1 MVSIYVQPTSLAID
15 KYPAPDKERAQ
26 LLWVAHMNG
35 LKAQA
40 EEVVVRKVVYAERNH
55 DSSCLIHP
63 SMVWGDKMAYLKL
76 MMDEK
81 EIAHLSED
89 GQSLCANEDV
99 PQYNLPLN
107 LFIGD
112 KRKVPLVDVVVWAKK
127 RIFPKNRM
135 DCKEILKLMG
145 LPDYNAWEIVKRTN
159 ACLME
164 DPYWLRFS
172 EDETFEDTTRGR
184 ARRIMNENQKNS

>member
-1 MVSIYVQPTSLAID
+1 
-15 KYPAPDKERAQ
+15 
-26 LLWVAHMNG
+26 
-35 LKAQA
+35 
-40 EEVVVRKVVYAERNH
+40 
-55 DSSCLIHP
+55 
-63 SMVWGDKMAYLKL
+63 MAYLKL
-76 MMDEK
+76 MMDEE

-89 GQSLCANEDV
+89 GQSLCANEGV
-99 PQYNLPLN
+99 PQYSLPLN

-112 KRKVPLVDVVVWAKK
+112 KREVPLVDVVVWAKK

-135 DCKEILKLMG
+135 DCKEILKMMD
-145 LPDYNAWEIVKRTN
+145 LPNYNAWEIVKRTN

-184 ARRIMNENQKNS
+184 ARRIMTECQKPADTN

>member
-1 MVSIYVQPTSLAID
+1 
-15 KYPAPDKERAQ
+15 
-26 LLWVAHMNG
+26 
-35 LKAQA
+35 
-40 EEVVVRKVVYAERNH
+40 
-55 DSSCLIHP
+55 
-63 SMVWGDKMAYLKL
+63 MAYLKL

-89 GQSLCANEDV
+89 GQSLCANEGV
-99 PQYNLPLN
+99 PQYSLPLN

-112 KRKVPLVDVVVWAKK
+112 KREVPLVDVVVWAKK

-135 DCKEILKLMG
+135 DCKEILKMMG
-145 LPDYNAWEIVKRTN
+145 LPHYTAWEIVKRTN

-184 ARRIMNENQKNS
+184 ARRIMNENQKSS

>member
-1 MVSIYVQPTSLAID
+1 
-15 KYPAPDKERAQ
+15 
-26 LLWVAHMNG
+26 
-35 LKAQA
+35 
-40 EEVVVRKVVYAERNH
+40 
-55 DSSCLIHP
+55 
-63 SMVWGDKMAYLKL
+63 MAYLKL
-76 MMDEK
+76 MMDER
-81 EIAHLSED
+81 EIASLSED
-89 GQSLCANEDV
+89 GQYLCANEDV
-99 PQYNLPLN
+99 PQYHLPLN

-135 DCKEILKLMG
+135 DCKEILKMMG

-172 EDETFEDTTRGR
+172 KDETFEDTTRGR
-184 ARRIMNENQKNS
+184 ARKIMNEDQKSS